1 MLGGINNE
9 LFFKSFSGFIVVGS
23 FIVETFFSGAL
34 LSYLK
39 RFIQRSSSQP
49 QLIGLQSDLCVG
61 GGSVELCLHLLQHEL
76 HLLDLLVLLLQQHL
90 GRLVLLLVLL
100 QPVPLARRHGCQM
113 RKLSRATP
121 ALLMFCQIRQ
131 AFHPVGEKYDK
142 PVLFIVCLSMH
153 I

>member
-1 MLGGINNE
+1 MG
-9 LFFKSFSGFIVVGS
+9 LFFATSFLAI
-23 FIVETFFSGAL
+23 IIDQNDCL
-34 LSYLK
+34 
-39 RFIQRSSSQP
+39 QSQP

-61 GGSVELCLHLLQHEL
+61 GGSVELGLHLLQHEL

-100 QPVPLARRHGCQM
+100 QPVPFARRHGCQM

-131 AFHPVGEKYDK
+131 AFHPVWKNKKNIFD
-142 PVLFIVCLSMH
+142 CLIPS
-153 I
+153 IS